1 MIGRNL
7 ASLGVSIAVSTMT
20 ATAQNLSFGA
30 DNFYVSNVVTMQPI
44 FFPNQFKMT
53 IAGNLFV
60 PNNLSGNASAIIVGP
75 PFGATKEQSA
85 NLYATKLAEQG
96 FVTLS
101 IDPAFWGAS
110 DGIPRQAVL
119 PDMYAESFSAAVD
132 YLSLQTLVDRER
144 IGALGICGS
153 GSWVI
158 TAAKIDT
165 RIKAIAT
172 SSMYDMGA
180 ATRDGMRNGVDFAQR
195 QAIITSG
202 AAQRQIEV
210 DGGETAY
217 TGGTPQAITEN
228 STAIDIEFFDF
239 YRTARGE
246 FTPPSSLP
254 NLTTYPTLSSASR
267 LMNYYPLEGMNIISP
282 RPVMLIAGTEA
293 HSREFAEDA
302 YYLAG
307 YPKELVWVEGAG
319 HVDLYDRTEL
329 IPFDRLTTFFRDGLG
344 SAVAASNATI
354 SSRRR

>member
-7 ASLGVSIAVSTMT
+7 ASVGVIMTVSATT

-44 FFPNQFKMT
+44 FFPNQFNMR
-53 IAGNLFV
+53 IAGNLFI
-60 PNNLSGNASAIIVGP
+60 PNNLSGNASAIVVGP

-110 DGIPRQAVL
+110 EGTPRQAVL

-132 YLSLQTLVDRER
+132 YLSLQTFVDRER

-165 RIKAIAT
+165 RIKAVAT

-195 QAIITSG
+195 QARIASG

-228 STAIDIEFFDF
+228 SAIDIEFFDF

-254 NLTTYPTLSSASR
+254 TLTTYPTLSSVFR

-282 RPVMLIAGTEA
+282 RPVMFVAGTQA

-329 IPFDRLTTFFRDGLG
+329 IPFGRLTSFFRDGLG
-344 SAVAASNATI
+344 SPAAASNATI
-354 SSRRR
+354 SSRHR

>member
-1 MIGRNL
+1 MIGRNP
-7 ASLGVSIAVSTMT
+7 ASLGISMAVSAIT

-30 DNFYVSNVVTMQPI
+30 DNFYVSNVATMQPI
-44 FFPNQFKMT
+44 FFPNQFNMT

-60 PNNLSGNASAIIVGP
+60 PNNLSSNASAIVVGP
-75 PFGATKEQSA
+75 PFGATKDEG
-85 NLYATKLAEQG
+85 T
-96 FVTLS
+96 
-101 IDPAFWGAS
+101 
-110 DGIPRQAVL
+110 PRQAVL
-119 PDMYAESFSAAVD
+119 PDTYAESFSAAVD
-132 YLSLQTLVDRER
+132 YLSLQTFVDRER

-172 SSMYDMGA
+172 SSMYDIGA

-195 QAIITSG
+195 QARISAG

-239 YRTARGE
+239 YHTVRGE

-254 NLTTYPTLSSASR
+254 TLTTYPTLSSAFR
-267 LMNYYPLEGMNIISP
+267 LINYYLLEGMNIISP
-282 RPVMLIAGTEA
+282 RPVMFIAGTQA

-329 IPFDRLTTFFRDGLG
+329 IPFGRLTSFFRDGLG
-344 SAVAASNATI
+344 SPVAASNATI
-354 SSRRR
+354 RSRRR